1 MVASESVRYLVCI
14 SGLEKLGCLWHE
26 SPCSSKQ
33 IQENVVRLKI
43 CALATLGGTRVHL
56 ILYFVVHQIKYGK
69 MKPYNKILQFPHVR
83 AERLSKKKKLRYAC
97 IHNYPFRFE
106 PADCF
111 CSKFITVQRWI
122 QEPHNI

>member
-43 CALATLGGTRVHL
+43 CALATLGGTRVHR

-69 MKPYNKILQFPHVR
+69 MKPHNKILQFPHVR
-83 AERLSKKKKLRYAC
+83 AERLSKKKKPRL
-97 IHNYPFRFE
+97 
-106 PADCF
+106 CF
-111 CSKFITVQRWI
+111 PR
-122 QEPHNI
+122 